1 MVSAEYQ
8 QVDLSQ
14 RRKARRTQVAADAK
28 VSGDMLGSALCK
40 IVDISTHGSRIET
53 YSELS
58 PNADICLRIPPN
70 ILVDAK
76 VVWTNGYVSGCQFL
90 KPIAEDLLEAVFGI
104 LPQGRAHALTPDLPE
119 LPPETPPDHRPE
131 GFLHGDR
138 RERAERAKTRRPAT
152 RACGGPA
159 FLPRKVPCG
168 ISAPSRCRAGG
179 RGSRTSPIRLVLDRL
194 QIVQYGFADQLEVL
208 GREDRAGTCRFSHG
222 GSPS

>member
-90 KPIAEDLLEAVFGI
+90 KPIAEDLLETVFGI
-104 LPQGRAHALTPDLPE
+104 LPQGRAHA
-119 LPPETPPDHRPE
+119 H
-131 GFLHGDR
+131 
-138 RERAERAKTRRPAT
+138 
-152 RACGGPA
+152 
-159 FLPRKVPCG
+159 
-168 ISAPSRCRAGG
+168 
-179 RGSRTSPIRLVLDRL
+179 
-194 QIVQYGFADQLEVL
+194 
-208 GREDRAGTCRFSHG
+208 
-222 GSPS
+222 